1 MEQHPVPSHIA
12 SFEFKLFGNLTIRQ
26 FVTLAIPASAG
37 ALIFF
42 SGLPDIIRFPLSALF
57 VGFGF
62 LIALV
67 PFGGRPF
74 HKWIIA
80 FFKAILS
87 PTQRIWIKEA
97 KIPEFLSV
105 ITNPLPT
112 HPQEVQNIDERSKE
126 KLEAYLATLPKS
138 KTTSLLDVSEQIALQ
153 NLHLDWRG
161 KVNEGK
167 MPLAIVWPSDSD
179 ISPKHGAFA
188 DSLPQI
194 DPEPSTP
201 ATIGTKPSYQK
212 KGALLPRISY
222 QAKPYVLGGIE
233 ARLRGK
239 APTIPVGIIK
249 NENITTKSHLA
260 SETNFATENII
271 TIVTPDMHIKLLHGI
286 GKVRVRKLH
295 FAPPSGFDLSKL
307 PIRGERQFDISREL
321 KNRFHLSRDV
331 LYQNPQVI
339 LPKDQEKPQIKTQR
353 AVSAIVQTRDS
364 NPRKIYHE
372 SSPVQTN
379 TVELEKQPDPQKPDI
394 GDSLLTTNFQQTS
407 PQTQS
412 ISAQMTQMV
421 PLTNKPNVISGIVLS
436 SGDTPLVGAILIIR
450 NETGVPVRALK
461 SNRLGQFLS
470 ATSLPKGNYQIE
482 IDAEG
487 EDFKPVALVLNNE
500 VLQPIEIRAKGRT
513 DA

>member
-26 FVTLAIPASAG
+26 FFTLALPASVG
-37 ALIFF
+37 GIIFF

-112 HPQEVQNIDERSKE
+112 HPQEIQNIDEKSKE
-126 KLEAYLATLPKS
+126 KLEAYLASLPKS
-138 KTTSLLDVSEQIALQ
+138 RKATALDVSEQIALE
-153 NLHLDWRG
+153 NLHLDWHG
-161 KVNEGK
+161 KAAEGK
-167 MPLAIVWPSDSD
+167 MPAAIVWPSDAD
-179 ISPKHGAFA
+179 ISPKYTAFA

-194 DPEPSTP
+194 NHEPSSA
-201 ATIGTKPSYQK
+201 ATAGAKPSYQK
-212 KGALLPRISY
+212 KAAILPRISHH
-222 QAKPYVLGGIE
+222 AKPYVLVGIE

-239 APTIPVGIIK
+239 APAIPIK
-249 NENITTKSHLA
+249 PSGNANIKPKSHLA

-271 TIVTPDMHIKLLHGI
+271 PIVTPDMHIKLLHGI

-295 FAPPSGFDLSKL
+295 FAPPLGFDLSKL
-307 PIRGERQFDISREL
+307 PIRGEKQFDISREL

-331 LYQNPQVI
+331 LFQNPQVV
-339 LPKDQEKPQIKTQR
+339 LPKDQEKPQIKTQNP
-353 AVSAIVQTRDS
+353 VSATVHTRDS
-364 NPRKIYHE
+364 NPRRIYHE
-372 SSPVQTN
+372 SPVVQTN

>member
-26 FVTLAIPASAG
+26 FFTLALPASVG
-37 ALIFF
+37 GIIFF

-87 PTQRIWIKEA
+87 PTQRIWIKEE
-97 KIPEFLSV
+97 KIPEYLLV
-105 ITNPLPT
+105 ITNPQPA
-112 HPQEVQNIDERSKE
+112 PAQEVQKIDEKSKE

-138 KTTSLLDVSEQIALQ
+138 KMASPLDVSEQIALS
-153 NLHLDWRG
+153 NLHLDWHE
-161 KVNEGK
+161 KADEGK
-167 MPLAIVWPSDSD
+167 MPAAIVWPSEKD
-179 ISPKHGAFA
+179 ISAEMGVIA

-194 DPEPSTP
+194 SPYADIRMPNQ
-201 ATIGTKPSYQK
+201 ARPSYQK
-212 KGALLPRISY
+212 KPSILPRVSAH
-222 QAKPYVLGGIE
+222 AKPYVLGGIE
-233 ARLRGK
+233 SRLRQK
-239 APTIPVGIIK
+239 APVIPVGPSK
-249 NENITTKSHLA
+249 NENIRPKSHLA

-271 TIVTPDMHIKLLHGI
+271 PIVTPDMHIKLLHGI

-321 KNRFHLSRDV
+321 KNRFHLPRDV
-331 LYQNPQVI
+331 LYQNPQVV
-339 LPKDQEKPQIKTQR
+339 LPQDQEKPQIKTQNS
-353 AVSAIVQTRDS
+353 VSYSIQSRDS
-364 NPRKIYHE
+364 NPRRRYHE
-372 SSPVQTN
+372 SDVAQTN
-379 TVELEKQPDPQKPDI
+379 TVHLEKHPVRQKPDLR
-394 GDSLLTTNFQQTS
+394 DSLLATSFQATS
-407 PQTQS
+407 QPQAT

-421 PLTNKPNVISGIVLS
+421 PLTDKPNVISGIVLS

-470 ATSLPKGNYQIE
+470 ATPLPKGNYQIE

-487 EDFKPVALVLNNE
+487 ENFEPVALALNNE
-500 VLQPIEIRAKGRT
+500 VLKPIEIKAKGRT

>member
-26 FVTLAIPASAG
+26 FVTLAIPASVG

-42 SGLPDIIRFPLSALF
+42 SGLPDLIRFPLSGLF
-57 VGFGF
+57 VGFGL

-74 HKWIIA
+74 TKWIVA
-80 FFKAILS
+80 FIKAILS

-97 KIPEFLSV
+97 KIPEYLLV
-105 ITNPLPT
+105 ITNPQPA
-112 HPQEVQNIDERSKE
+112 PAQDVQNIDEKSKE
-126 KLEAYLATLPKS
+126 KLEAYLASLPKN
-138 KTTSLLDVSEQIALQ
+138 KEATPLDVSEQIALE
-153 NLHLDWRG
+153 NLHLDWHG
-161 KVNEGK
+161 KAAEGK
-167 MPLAIVWPSDSD
+167 MPAAIVWPSDSD
-179 ISPKHGAFA
+179 ISPNHGAFA

-194 DPEPSTP
+194 SQYADIELPKKART
-201 ATIGTKPSYQK
+201 SYQK
-212 KGALLPRISY
+212 KPGLLPRINSH
-222 QAKPYVLGGIE
+222 AKPYVLGGIE

-239 APTIPVGIIK
+239 APAIPVGLPK
-249 NENITTKSHLA
+249 DANIRPKSHLA

-271 TIVTPDMHIKLLHGI
+271 PIVTPDMHIKLLHGI
-286 GKVRVRKLH
+286 GKIRVRKLH

-331 LYQNPQVI
+331 LYQNPQVV
-339 LPKDQEKPQIKTQR
+339 LPKDQEKVQIKTQK
-353 AVSAIVQTRDS
+353 AVSDTIHTRDS
-364 NPRKIYHE
+364 NPRRIYHE
-372 SSPVQTN
+372 SGVVQTN
-379 TVELEKQPDPQKPDI
+379 TFEPGKQPVPQKRDI
-394 GDSLLTTNFQQTS
+394 GDSLLSTSFQKTSREQT
-407 PQTQS
+407 
-412 ISAQMTQMV
+412 ISAQMAQMV

-436 SGDTPLVGAILIIR
+436 SQNTPLEGAILIIR

-470 ATSLPKGNYQIE
+470 ATSLPKGSYQIE
-482 IDAEG
+482 IDAES
-487 EDFKPVALVLNNE
+487 EDFEPVALALNND
-500 VLQPIEIRAKGRT
+500 VLKPIEIKAKGRT

>member
-1 MEQHPVPSHIA
+1 MEQHSVPSHIA

-26 FVTLAIPASAG
+26 FFTLALPASVG
-37 ALIFF
+37 GIIFF
-42 SGLPDIIRFPLSALF
+42 SGLPDIVRFPLSALF

-138 KTTSLLDVSEQIALQ
+138 KTASLLDVSEQIALQ

-194 DPEPSTP
+194 DHEPSTT

-271 TIVTPDMHIKLLHGI
+271 PIVTPDMHIKLLHGI

-307 PIRGERQFDISREL
+307 PIRGEKQFDISREL

-331 LYQNPQVI
+331 LYQNPQVV
-339 LPKDQEKPQIKTQR
+339 LPKDQEKVQIKTQK
-353 AVSAIVQTRDS
+353 AVSDTIHTRDS
-364 NPRKIYHE
+364 NPRRIYHE
-372 SSPVQTN
+372 SGVVQTN
-379 TVELEKQPDPQKPDI
+379 TFEPGKQPVPQKRDI
-394 GDSLLTTNFQQTS
+394 GDSLLSTSFQKTSREQT
-407 PQTQS
+407 
-412 ISAQMTQMV
+412 ISAQMAQMV

-436 SGDTPLVGAILIIR
+436 SQNTPLEGAILIIR

-470 ATSLPKGNYQIE
+470 ATSLPKGSYQIE
-482 IDAEG
+482 IDAES
-487 EDFKPVALVLNNE
+487 EDFEPVALALNND
-500 VLQPIEIRAKGRT
+500 VLKPIEIKAKGRT

>member
-1 MEQHPVPSHIA
+1 MEQHSVPSHIA

-26 FVTLAIPASAG
+26 FFTLALPASVG
-37 ALIFF
+37 GIIFF
-42 SGLPDIIRFPLSALF
+42 SGLPDIVRFPLSALF

-138 KTTSLLDVSEQIALQ
+138 KTASLLDVSEQIALQ

-194 DPEPSTP
+194 DHEPSTT

-271 TIVTPDMHIKLLHGI
+271 PIVTPDMHIKLLHGI

-307 PIRGERQFDISREL
+307 PIRGEKQFDISKEL
-321 KNRFHLSRDV
+321 KNRFHLPRDV
-331 LYQNPQVI
+331 LYQNPQVV
-339 LPKDQEKPQIKTQR
+339 LPQDTQEMQIKTPNP
-353 AVSAIVQTRDS
+353 VSGTIHTQDS
-364 NPRKIYHE
+364 NLRRKYYE
-372 SSPVQTN
+372 SSVVQTN
-379 TVELEKQPDPQKPDI
+379 TIHLEKHPSPQKPDI
-394 GDSLLTTNFQQTS
+394 GDSLLATSFQKTS
-407 PQTQS
+407 SQPQT
-412 ISAQMTQMV
+412 ISAQMAQMV
-421 PLTNKPNVISGIVLS
+421 PLTNKPNVISGIVLGS
-436 SGDTPLVGAILIIR
+436 QNTPLAGAILIIR
-450 NETGVPVRALK
+450 DETGIPVRALK

-470 ATSLPKGNYQIE
+470 ATSLPKGSYQIE

-487 EDFKPVALVLNNE
+487 ENFEPTALALNNQ
-500 VLQPIEIRAKGRT
+500 VLTPIEIRAKERT

>member
-26 FVTLAIPASAG
+26 FVTLAIPASVG
-37 ALIFF
+37 GIIFF
-42 SGLPDIIRFPLSALF
+42 SGLPDIIKFPLSSLF

-74 HKWIIA
+74 HKWIMA

-97 KIPEFLSV
+97 KIPEFLWV
-105 ITNPLPT
+105 ITNPSPS
-112 HPQEVQNIDERSKE
+112 PVQKVQNIDEKSKE
-126 KLEAYLATLPKS
+126 KLEAYLASLPKN
-138 KTTSLLDVSEQIALQ
+138 KEATPLDVSEQIALE
-153 NLHLDWRG
+153 NLHLDWHG
-161 KVNEGK
+161 KAAEGK
-167 MPLAIVWPSDSD
+167 MPAAIVWPSDSD
-179 ISPKHGAFA
+179 ISPTHGAFA

-194 DPEPSTP
+194 SQYADIELPKKTR
-201 ATIGTKPSYQK
+201 PSYQK
-212 KGALLPRISY
+212 KPGLLPRISY
-222 QAKPYVLGGIE
+222 HAKPYVLGGIE

-239 APTIPVGIIK
+239 APAIPVGLKNQNIK
-249 NENITTKSHLA
+249 PQSHLA

-271 TIVTPDMHIKLLHGI
+271 PIVTPDMHIKLLHGI
-286 GKVRVRKLH
+286 GRVRVRKLH
-295 FAPPSGFDLSKL
+295 FAPPLGFDLSKL
-307 PIRGERQFDISREL
+307 PIRGEKQFDISKEL

-339 LPKDQEKPQIKTQR
+339 LPKDQEKPQIKTQK
-353 AVSAIVQTRDS
+353 AVSDTIHTRDS

-372 SSPVQTN
+372 SSVVQTN
-379 TVELEKQPDPQKPDI
+379 TVELEKHPAPQKPDI
-394 GDSLLTTNFQQTS
+394 GDSLLATSFQKTS
-407 PQTQS
+407 QQQA
-412 ISAQMTQMV
+412 ISAQMAQMV

-436 SGDTPLVGAILIIR
+436 SGDTPLVGAILIISD
-450 NETGVPVRALK
+450 ETGVPVRALK

-470 ATSLPKGNYQIE
+470 ATPLPKGSYQIE

-487 EDFKPVALVLNNE
+487 EDFEPVALTLNNE